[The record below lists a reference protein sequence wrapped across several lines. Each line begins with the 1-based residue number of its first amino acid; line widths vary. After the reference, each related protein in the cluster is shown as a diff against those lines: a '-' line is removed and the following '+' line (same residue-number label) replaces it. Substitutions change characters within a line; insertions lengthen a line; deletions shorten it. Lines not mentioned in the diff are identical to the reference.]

1 MKKINCLCV
10 LIWITSCSYA
20 QENWEDEITK
30 SATAFYNSISTDQT
44 SAALFEFK
52 DVKRTT
58 WTFLPNPHK
67 GITFY
72 DMSDEQAVKAS
83 QLIKDCLS
91 NEGSQKA
98 LAIMQLEAV
107 LKVVENRATEDKHR
121 DPKRYYFAFYGK
133 PSENQ
138 PWGWQI
144 EGHHLSINYTS
155 VAGKIATATPLFFG
169 SNPARTKDGLEV
181 LKTETDMGFTFL
193 KSLTETQRKKAVT
206 KSESP
211 YEIVSLNAVKA
222 ELLMNEGISFN
233 DLDKSQQRYLM
244 EMVSFYV
251 RRHPTG
257 FADEFMRKIETAGLE
272 NLHFVWMGG
281 DEWGKGHYYRIYN
294 DVLLIEYDCT
304 QNDANHIH
312 TVVRDLTNDFGED
325 TLRLHYKNEH

>member
-1 MKKINCLCV
+1 MKKINY
-10 LIWITSCSYA
+10 LILLLFAASCSFA
-20 QENWEDEITK
+20 QESWEKEITK
-30 SATAFYNSISTDQT
+30 TAKNFYNTVSDEQASAT
-44 SAALFEFK
+44 LFEFE

-72 DMSDEQAVKAS
+72 DMSDEQAKMAI

-107 LKVVENRATEDKHR
+107 LKVVENRAADDKHR
-121 DPKRYYFAFYGK
+121 DPKRYYFSFYGN
-133 PSENQ
+133 PSENE

-144 EGHHLSINYTS
+144 EGHHLSVNYTS
-155 VAGKIATATPLFFG
+155 IAGKIATATPLFFG
-169 SNPARTKDGLEV
+169 SNPARTDDGVEV
-181 LKTETDMGFTFL
+181 LKTETDMGLSFL
-193 KSLTETQRKKAVT
+193 QNLTDIQRKKAVI

-211 YEIVSLNAVKA
+211 YEIVTLSTAKA
-222 ELLMNEGISFN
+222 ELTMKEGIAFN
-233 DLDKSQQRYLM
+233 ELNKSQQRYLM

-257 FADEFMRKIETAGLE
+257 FADEFMRKIEKAGLE
-272 NLHFVWMGG
+272 NLYFVWMGG
-281 DEWGKGHYYRIYN
+281 NQRNIGHYYRIYN
-294 DVLLIEYDCT
+294 DVLLIEYDRT
-304 QNDANHIH
+304 QNDANHVH

-325 TLRLHYKNEH
+325 ALRNHYKNEH

>member
-1 MKKINCLCV
+1 MKKINCLCII
-10 LIWITSCSYA
+10 LWMTSCSYA

-30 SATAFYNSISTDQT
+30 SATAFYNSISSNQT
-44 SAALFEFK
+44 SAAIFDFTDE
-52 DVKRTT
+52 KRTT

-72 DMSDEQAVKAS
+72 DMSDEQAKMAI

-107 LKVVENRATEDKHR
+107 LKVVENRAADDQHR
-121 DPKRYYFAFYGK
+121 DPKRYYFSFYGK
-133 PSENQ
+133 PSKSQ

-155 VAGKIATATPLFFG
+155 IAGKIATATPLFFG
-169 SNPARTKDGLEV
+169 SNPARTEDGVEV
-181 LKTETDMGFTFL
+181 LKTETDMGLSFL
-193 KSLTETQRKKAVT
+193 KSLTDIQRKKAVT
-206 KSESP
+206 KTESP
-211 YEIVSLNAVKA
+211 YEIITLSATKA
-222 ELLMNEGISFN
+222 ELTMKEGIAFN
-233 DLDKSQQRYLM
+233 ELDKSQQRYLM
-244 EMVSFYV
+244 EIVSFYV

-257 FADEFMRKIETAGLE
+257 FADEFMRKIEKSGLE

-281 DEWGKGHYYRIYN
+281 NERSVGHYYRIYN
-294 DVLLIEYDCT
+294 DVLLIEYDRT
-304 QNDANHIH
+304 QNDANHVH

-325 TLRLHYKNEH
+325 TLRNHYKNEH